1 MRRDEIVREI
11 AEMTFE
17 AGSAGLWVAA
27 EELPAGGRRAAR
39 IALALAAGGYAW
51 WRSTAAAARSD
62 ERSEDQDE
70 PGDQTGR
77 EDVSVT
83 GVSGVGA
90 LRAGGSAATAALG
103 AASPMVRRLAG
114 PRWLRQLEE
123 AGVVH
128 PYRALGRRV
137 ALASLAVSATTRL
150 PDILR
155 TD

>member
-1 MRRDEIVREI
+1 MSREEILREI

-27 EELPAGGRRAAR
+27 EELPAGRRRAAR
-39 IALALAAGGYAW
+39 VALALAASGYAW
-51 WRSTAAAARSD
+51 WRATASADRSD
-62 ERSEDQDE
+62 DEAEDL
-70 PGDQTGR
+70 PGDHTGR
-77 EDVSVT
+77 EDASVT
-83 GVSGVGA
+83 GLSGLGA

-103 AASPMVRRLAG
+103 AASPMVRRLVG

-137 ALASLAVSATTRL
+137 ALASFAVSAATRL
-150 PDILR
+150 PDVLR
-155 TD
+155 DA